1 MRKTKESKPI
11 STPRVPVSEE
21 VKGAIAWQ
29 NKVRNAVMAAQ
40 SALNSVESLKRDV
53 DDVVCD
59 AIAAWLL
66 VHPAALDED
75 IRHMLKHSEFTLE
88 KVLESLE
95 LGYWECPTSPAGK
108 CVYSNELGDDQCL
121 FCGLPEE
128 RK

>member
-1 MRKTKESKPI
+1 MCKTKESKPI

-66 VHPAALDED
+66 AGETPTARGWLGGALIVAASLCAAWMETGDA
-75 IRHMLKHSEFTLE
+75 LE
-88 KVLESLE
+88 
-95 LGYWECPTSPAGK
+95 
-108 CVYSNELGDDQCL
+108 
-121 FCGLPEE
+121 
-128 RK
+128 